1 MSAALF
7 IAAVRKNARKSI
19 CIVESFCFGF
29 QEHLVAQ
36 YKAQSGRL
44 PLENGGSNRSLDMD
58 GSAAEKHSIDGYL
71 DPSAAEVTDRPV
83 PGHRT
88 PLSLDERGQKLADSY
103 GASSSIDGAVYMA
116 TDRND
121 LSAQQSARKR
131 ADRAEDDHG
140 GGHEEEILDMS
151 ETESSS
157 CSSVGI
163 DVAMTTVSNVAV
175 GAHLRSALPS
185 SSSCLNDADTADTD
199 PSQKHPKLQRLRG
212 KPAKHRR
219 TRQHG
224 CTSQHIRTLSP
235 KSAAASGA
243 TIAVESPKTQE
254 QPKHAEAHAVRSLSA
269 TLMSSP
275 TLPTCTFAV

>member
-1 MSAALF
+1 M
-7 IAAVRKNARKSI
+7 
-19 CIVESFCFGF
+19 G
-29 QEHLVAQ
+29 
-36 YKAQSGRL
+36 
-44 PLENGGSNRSLDMD
+44 

-71 DPSAAEVTDRPV
+71 DPSAAEVTDGPV
-83 PGHRT
+83 LGHRT
-88 PLSLDERGQKLADSY
+88 PSSLDERGQKLADSY
-103 GASSSIDGAVYMA
+103 GASSSIGGAVYMA

-121 LSAQQSARKR
+121 VSAQQSARKR
-131 ADRAEDDHG
+131 TDRAEDDHG
-140 GGHEEEILDMS
+140 SGHEEEILDMS

-157 CSSVGI
+157 GSSVEI
-163 DVAMTTVSNVAV
+163 DVAMTPTVSTVAV

-185 SSSCLNDADTADTD
+185 SSSGLNDADTADTD

-212 KPAKHRR
+212 KPAKRRR

-224 CTSQHIRTLSP
+224 CKSQHIRTLSP